1 MKNKWLYALLAI
13 MILSAMVLT
22 ACGGDDAANNDAA
35 NNNAAD
41 NNAADDDAE
50 ANDNEPE
57 EDVSVDEPDE
67 PAAPKI
73 VTIAWTQEPDTLNP
87 FYTSMWYSA
96 VLMDI
101 WLCDAWIYDDNNEPV
116 PQLVT
121 EIPSMDNGGLSADG
135 LTITLN
141 LRDDIFWSDGTPI
154 TSEDFVF
161 TYDMVMDDANVM
173 DTKYPF
179 DYFAGVEAP
188 DAQTVVVT
196 FDDPF
201 ASWEATLWG
210 GIFPKHIL
218 GPVFESEG
226 SIQGADWNDAPTVGC
241 GPFVFNEWESG
252 SYVSFAKNENFFDG
266 EALLD
271 EVFFLFVPDDAA
283 QTAAALAGDA
293 DIAFWPPYED
303 IPRFRDAGLDVV
315 TQASGYNE
323 GWFFNIREMA
333 SPGIQELDVRKA
345 IAMAIDRETI
355 AQDLKFGVV
364 APNVTLWDA
373 LPAYVSP
380 DLTPWPYD
388 PAAAAQLLEDAGWV
402 DTDGDGIRE
411 KDGAPL
417 TIVHG
422 TTTKETRQ
430 NVQAIVQEQLRDIG
444 IDLTILSMDGDILFE
459 AYDGGGPAARG
470 ELDIMEW
477 SDAPYFPDPDT
488 YYWLCDELPS
498 DEYPWGGNYFVCD
511 ETLDQL
517 FQDQIVMVNSAER
530 QAAFHEITKLMHENV
545 YYLGMW
551 EDPDVWIV
559 NPRLSGYAFS
569 GITPFYN
576 IMEWD
581 VTE

>member
-13 MILSAMVLT
+13 MVLSALVLT
-22 ACGGDDAANNDAA
+22 ACGTNDTADNDAA

-41 NNAADDDAE
+41 NNAADNNTE
-50 ANDNEPE
+50 VNNTEENDTP
-57 EDVSVDEPDE
+57 EDVPDE
-67 PAAPKI
+67 PAERKVI
-73 VTIAWTQEPDTLNP
+73 TIAWTQEPDTLSYWWSN
-87 FYTSMWYSA
+87 MWYSYG
-96 VLMDI
+96 LQEI
-101 WLCDAWIYDDNNEPV
+101 WHCDAWSYDVNNEPF
-116 PQLVT
+116 PWLVT
-121 EIPSMDNGGLSADG
+121 EIPSMENGGLSADG

-141 LRDDIFWSDGTPI
+141 LRDDIVWSDGTPI

-161 TYDMVMDDANVM
+161 TYDMVMDDANVA

-179 DYFAGVEAP
+179 DQFAGVEAP
-188 DAQTVVVT
+188 DPLTVVIT
-196 FDDPF
+196 FDEPF
-201 ASWEATLWG
+201 ASWESTLWG
-210 GIFPKHIL
+210 GPLPKHIL
-218 GPVFESEG
+218 GPVYESEG
-226 SIQGADWNDAPTVGC
+226 SIQGAEWHNAPTVGC

-252 SYVSFAKNENFFDG
+252 SYLSFVKNENYFDG

-271 EVFFLFVPDDAA
+271 EVFFLIVPDDAA

-303 IPRFRDAGLDVV
+303 IPRFEEAGLNVV

-323 GWFFNIREMA
+323 GWYFNVREMA
-333 SPGIQELDVRKA
+333 SPGIQDLAVRKA
-345 IAMAIDRETI
+345 IAMAVDRETI

-364 APNVTLWDA
+364 VPNVTFWDA

-380 DLTPWPYD
+380 DIEPWPYD
-388 PAAAAQLLEDAGWV
+388 PTAAAQLLEDAGWV
-402 DTDGDGIRE
+402 DTDDDGIRE

-422 TTTKETRQ
+422 TTDKETRQ
-430 NVQAIVQEQLRDIG
+430 NVQAIVQEQLRQVG

-459 AYDGGGPAARG
+459 AYDGGGPAALG

-477 SDAPYFPDPDT
+477 SDAPYFPDPDI

-498 DEYPWGGNYFVCD
+498 DEYPWGGNYFVCN

-517 FQDQIVMVNSAER
+517 IQDQIVLVNSAER
-530 QAAFHEITKLMHENV
+530 QEVFHEITKLMHENV

-551 EDPDVWIV
+551 EDPDVWILH
-559 NPRLSGYAFS
+559 PRLINYEFS
-569 GITPFYN
+569 GITPFSN
-576 IMEWD
+576 IIEWD